1 MKSII
6 IPIIIKM
13 LGFILKPNDFILSE
27 IVCDMFEKSNF
38 GNEGNEGNDKF
49 NFEISGSVN

>member
-1 MKSII
+1 MKI
-6 IPIIIKM
+6 
-13 LGFILKPNDFILSE
+13 LGLISKPNDFILSE
-27 IVCDMFEKSNF
+27 IGCDMFEKSNF

>member
-6 IPIIIKM
+6 IPIIIKT
-13 LGFILKPNDFILSE
+13 LGFISKPNDFILSE

-38 GNEGNEGNDKF
+38 GNEGNDKF

>member
-1 MKSII
+1 
-6 IPIIIKM
+6 M